1 MDGDAGDADYDEV
14 HTNAAYLRADES
26 SDYGEN
32 RSDSGEEYESRQE
45 VSPASAG
52 GCVALL
58 FCSHSTL
65 CVHRFSCASSL
76 PSLARAEP
84 LMQKG
89 PRTHQSCLGDGI
101 VGSAHPTHISLG
113 C

>member
-45 VSPASAG
+45 VSPASVG
-52 GCVALL
+52 LC
-58 FCSHSTL
+58 CSTL
-65 CVHRFSCASSL
+65 LLTFHIVRASFL
-76 PSLARAEP
+76 LCIVPSV
-84 LMQKG
+84 
-89 PRTHQSCLGDGI
+89 TCL
-101 VGSAHPTHISLG
+101 
-113 C
+113 